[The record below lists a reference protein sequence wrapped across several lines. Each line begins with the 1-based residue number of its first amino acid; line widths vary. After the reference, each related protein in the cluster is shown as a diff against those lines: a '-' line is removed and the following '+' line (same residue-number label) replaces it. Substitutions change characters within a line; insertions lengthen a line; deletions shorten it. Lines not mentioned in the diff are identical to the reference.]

1 MDQARFVQTL
11 RQARYM
17 LPPLTGY
24 TDYPY
29 RVILSGFRP
38 AFMTTEMVH
47 VSAIVRR
54 NARTMQMLRM
64 VEGPQANGVQILGRK
79 KDDMVA
85 AARFLEDQGFDFI
98 DVNMGCTT
106 PKVARRGEGVALMK
120 DEDVASD
127 LVASLVQAVGVP
139 VTVKL
144 RLGSSSSRRN
154 YLSLALRLQEV
165 GVTAVTIH
173 GRTGEHKSSP
183 CVDRSCIA
191 QAVRVL
197 SIPVVA
203 NGGVSCGAVARAMLR
218 ETGCAGVM
226 PGRFLIGNPWLVAEL
241 QAAVDEKEFVVP
253 GFAERVAV
261 CRRHF
266 ELLHEMYGER
276 TAGVRMRTLF
286 SHYFPKI
293 EGRAAFNRDVRLLGY
308 NGFRRLLETI
318 EDAPWDVQSGVP

>member
-1 MDQARFVQTL
+1 MEQARFVQSL

-29 RVILSGFRP
+29 RVVLSGFHP
-38 AFMTTEMVH
+38 AFLTTEMVH

-54 NARTMQMLRM
+54 NARTMQMLRR
-64 VEGPQANGVQILGRK
+64 VEGSHANGVQLLGRK
-79 KDDMVA
+79 KDDMLA
-85 AARFLEDQGFDFI
+85 AARMVEDLGFDFI

-120 DEDVASD
+120 DEDAATD
-127 LVASLVQAVGVP
+127 LVSSLVEAVGVP

-144 RLGSSSSRRN
+144 RLGPSAGRRN
-154 YLSLALRLQEV
+154 FLSLALHLQEA

-183 CVDRSCIA
+183 SVDWSCIA
-191 QAVRVL
+191 QAVCAL

-203 NGGVSCGAVARAMLR
+203 NGGVSSGDVAGMVLR

-241 QAAVDEKEFVVP
+241 QAVVSGRGYVSP
-253 GFAERVAV
+253 GFGERVAV

-266 ELLHEMYGER
+266 DLLREMYGER
-276 TAGVRMRTLF
+276 TAAVRMRTLF
-286 SHYFPKI
+286 SHYFPRI

-308 NGFRRLLETI
+308 TGFRRLLETI
-318 EDAPWDVQSGVP
+318 EDAPWDAQSGVR